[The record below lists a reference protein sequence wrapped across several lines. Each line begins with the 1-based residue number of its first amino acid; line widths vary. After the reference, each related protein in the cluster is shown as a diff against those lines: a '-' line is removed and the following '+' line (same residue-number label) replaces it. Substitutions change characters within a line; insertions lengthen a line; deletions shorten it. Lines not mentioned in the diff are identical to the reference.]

1 MCQCIV
7 LIQLHIP
14 ILSIYNIFNR
24 VFYFYIYFYIMY
36 YYLTIFVVNKIQG
49 PMLLNIDK
57 KLTFYSAKVEW
68 QWFWMIYSPIIIIT
82 GRSAR
87 SAAMPVCICSVVQ
100 KWGFRSARATHIV
113 LINVKFGTG
122 NALPVPNFTF
132 IWAEMC
138 EYIAAP
144 KLSKFQF
151 LAINLPL
158 RATHLHNFC
167 KIFIVCIRIS

>member
-57 KLTFYSAKVEW
+57 KLTFYSAKVE
-68 QWFWMIYSPIIIIT
+68 
-82 GRSAR
+82 
-87 SAAMPVCICSVVQ
+87 
-100 KWGFRSARATHIV
+100 
-113 LINVKFGTG
+113 
-122 NALPVPNFTF
+122 
-132 IWAEMC
+132 
-138 EYIAAP
+138 
-144 KLSKFQF
+144 
-151 LAINLPL
+151 
-158 RATHLHNFC
+158 
-167 KIFIVCIRIS
+167 